1 MRHNNWRKKM
11 SNTIS
16 QCPHYRAQIEREIE
30 NRHADYRSEFLS
42 NHGREIAFKD
52 WVVTE
57 IGALQEDMDYA
68 EHTDE
73 TRALM
78 RLEIEI
84 LKEAI

>member
-1 MRHNNWRKKM
+1 M

-30 NRHADYRSEFLS
+30 NRHGAYNADFLS
-42 NHGREIAFKD
+42 NHGREIAFKA
-52 WVVTE
+52 WAKSE
-57 IGALQEDMDYA
+57 IDALQEDMDYA
-68 EHTDE
+68 EHTYE
-73 TRALM
+73 TRALL

>member
-1 MRHNNWRKKM
+1 M

-42 NHGREIAFKD
+42 NHGREIAFKA
-52 WVVTE
+52 WAMSE
-57 IGALQEDMDYA
+57 IDALQEDMDYA
-68 EHTDE
+68 EHTQE
-73 TRALM
+73 TRELM
-78 RLEIEI
+78 KLEIDI